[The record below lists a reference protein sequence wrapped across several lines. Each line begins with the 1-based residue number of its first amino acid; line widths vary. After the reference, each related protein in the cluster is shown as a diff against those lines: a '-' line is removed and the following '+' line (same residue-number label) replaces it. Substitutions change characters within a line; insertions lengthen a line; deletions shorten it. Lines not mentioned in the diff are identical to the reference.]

1 MLLSMVDYIVVGTG
15 LAGIA
20 FTEKLAQEGKTFIV
34 IDSEERSSSLIAGG
48 MYNPVVLK
56 RFTDVWKVKEQ
67 LAIAEVFYPAL
78 EAKLQVKCWYPMNL
92 YRRLASIEE
101 QNNWFHAADR
111 PNLSAFL
118 SPEIEKK
125 QLDGVDLSFGL
136 GKVKA
141 TGYLET
147 DDLIPAYRQHLMQ
160 LGCYKKE
167 RFEYTVLNYDVG
179 GVSYKGIEA
188 RHIVFAEG
196 FGLLQNPFF
205 NQLPL
210 DGTKGELMIVKIP
223 GLNCDFMLKAGVFL
237 IPIGNDLY
245 KLGATYNWE
254 DKTDTPTEEGAAEL
268 IEGLKS
274 FIDLDFE
281 IVSHIAG
288 VRPTVKDRRP
298 LLGRSLESDR
308 IFVLNGLGT
317 RGVLLAPYLAEQLY
331 NYIEN
336 NTALDENISI
346 HRYKKFKLKK

>member
-1 MLLSMVDYIVVGTG
+1 MMSSMVDYIVVGTG

-20 FTEKLAQEGKTFIV
+20 FTEKLAQEGKTFV
-34 IDSEERSSSLIAGG
+34 VVDSEERSSSLIAGG

-56 RFTDVWKVKEQ
+56 RFTDVWKVNEQ

-78 EAKLQVKCWYPMNL
+78 EAKLQLKCWFPMDL

-101 QNNWFHAADR
+101 QNNWFQAADR
-111 PNLSAFL
+111 PNLNAFL

-125 QLDGVDLSFGL
+125 RIDGVDLSFGL
-136 GKVKA
+136 GKVRS

-147 DDLIPAYRQHLMQ
+147 DELIPVYRQHLTQ

-167 RFEYTVLNYDVG
+167 NFDYALLKYDND
-179 GVSYKGIEA
+179 GVSYKGISA
-188 RHIVFAEG
+188 KHIVFAEG

-205 NQLPL
+205 KELPL

-237 IPIGNDLY
+237 IPIGEDKY

-254 DKTDTPTEEGAAEL
+254 DKTDVPTKEGKAEL

-274 FIDLDFE
+274 FVHLDFE
-281 IVSHIAG
+281 IVEHIAG

-336 NTALDENISI
+336 NIALEENISI

>member
-1 MLLSMVDYIVVGTG
+1 MVDYIVVGTG

-34 IDSEERSSSLIAGG
+34 IDAEKRSSSLIAGG

-56 RFTDVWKVKEQ
+56 RFTDVWKIKEQ

-78 EAKLQVKCWYPMNL
+78 EAKLQVKCWYPMDL
-92 YRRLASIEE
+92 YRRLASVEE
-101 QNNWFHAADR
+101 QNNWFQAADR
-111 PNLSAFL
+111 PNLQDFL

-125 QLDGVDLSFGL
+125 KIEGVDLSFGL
-136 GKVKA
+136 GKVQS

-147 DDLIPAYRQHLMQ
+147 DELIPAYRQYLTQ
-160 LGCYKKE
+160 LGCYKVE
-167 RFEYTVLNYDVG
+167 SFDYEALQYDDES
-179 GVSYKGIEA
+179 VSYKGIHA
-188 RHIVFAEG
+188 KRIVFAEG

-223 GLNCDFMLKAGVFL
+223 NLACDFMLKAGVFL
-237 IPIGNDLY
+237 IPIGDDCY

-254 DKTDTPTEEGAAEL
+254 DKTDEPTKAGEEEL
-268 IEGLKS
+268 LEGLRS
-274 FIDLDFE
+274 FISLDFE
-281 IVSHIAG
+281 VVKHLAG

-298 LLGRSLESDR
+298 FLGRSLESDR
-308 IFVLNGLGT
+308 ILVLNGLGT

-331 NYIEN
+331 NYTEN
-336 NTALDENISI
+336 NIALDENLSI

>member
-1 MLLSMVDYIVVGTG
+1 MVDYIVVGTG

-34 IDSEERSSSLIAGG
+34 IDAEERSSSLVAGG

-56 RFTDVWKVKEQ
+56 RFTDVWKVNEQ
-67 LAIAEVFYPAL
+67 LALADVFYPAL
-78 EAKLQVKCWYPMNL
+78 EAKLQIKCWYPMDL
-92 YRRLASIEE
+92 YRRLASVEE
-101 QNNWFHAADR
+101 QNNWFQAADR

-125 QLDGVDLSFGL
+125 KIDGVDLSFGL
-136 GKVKA
+136 GKVNA

-147 DDLIPAYRQHLMQ
+147 DDLIPAYRQYLSQ
-160 LGCYKKE
+160 IGCYKKE
-167 RFEYTVLNYDVG
+167 SFDYDALVYTAED
-179 GVSYKGIEA
+179 VSYKGIHA
-188 RHIVFAEG
+188 RNIVFAEG
-196 FGLLQNPFF
+196 FGMLQNPFF
-205 NQLPL
+205 NTLPL

-223 GLNCDFMLKAGVFL
+223 NLNCDFMLKAGVFL
-237 IPIGNDLY
+237 IPIGNDHY

-254 DKTDTPTEEGAAEL
+254 DKTDVPTAAGAAEL
-268 IEGLKS
+268 LDGLRS

-281 IVSHIAG
+281 VIEHLAG

-298 LLGRSLESDR
+298 LLGRSLESNR
-308 IFVLNGLGT
+308 IYVLNGLGT

-336 NTALDENISI
+336 NIALDENISI

>member
-1 MLLSMVDYIVVGTG
+1 MVDYIVVGTG

-34 IDSEERSSSLIAGG
+34 IDAEERSSSLVAGG

-67 LAIAEVFYPAL
+67 LTLAEVFYPAL
-78 EAKLQVKCWYPMNL
+78 EEKLQISCWHPMAL

-101 QNNWFHAADR
+101 QNNWFQAADR
-111 PNLSAFL
+111 PNLNAFL

-125 QLDGVDLSFGL
+125 QLDGVDLPFGL
-136 GKVKA
+136 GKVMA

-147 DDLIPAYRQHLMQ
+147 DDLIPAYRQYLTQ

-167 RFEYTVLNYDVG
+167 SFDYAALQYDEQG
-179 GVSYKGIEA
+179 ISYKGIQA
-188 RHIVFAEG
+188 HRIVFAEG

-205 NQLPL
+205 NTLPL

-223 GLNCDFMLKAGVFL
+223 NLNCDFMLKAGVFL

-245 KLGATYNWE
+245 KVGATYNWE
-254 DKTDTPTEEGAAEL
+254 DKTDDPTPAGKEEL
-268 IEGLKS
+268 LEGLRS
-274 FIDLDFE
+274 FITLDFE
-281 IVSHIAG
+281 VVEHMAG
-288 VRPTVKDRRP
+288 IRPTVKDRRP
-298 LLGRSLESDR
+298 LLGRSIESDR
-308 IFVLNGLGT
+308 ILVLNGLGT

-331 NYIEN
+331 NYIEKDI
-336 NTALDENISI
+336 ALEENISI